1 MHDRAPWLNV
11 PGYPEL
17 LFFRDAA
24 DQVRYYGFSSR
35 PRLLREE
42 SGIPEI
48 HLMLYGRKAGGTVH
62 ISGGQFTATYEL
74 GLRPDEQAVAEQF
87 LGGAVTSPDWLTAQV
102 RLDLIPDLF
111 VLGKPSM
118 AGANTC
124 TLMAMLDAGLADK
137 LHRAWSKGLPDASI
151 RYEVSMRTTRT
162 SRSQQQTS
170 TSERDAY
177 GERTVATEF
186 TFQRTTA
193 EPLSMT
199 LQGPA
204 VSGPDELT
212 GRMQTIGF

>member
-1 MHDRAPWLNV
+1 MQDRAQWLNV
-11 PGYPEL
+11 PGYPDL

-24 DQVRYYGFSSR
+24 DLGRFYGFSSR
-35 PRLLREE
+35 PRLVREE
-42 SGIPEI
+42 SGIPAI
-48 HLMLYGRKAGGTVH
+48 HLMLYGRKAGGAVH

-74 GLRPDEQAVAEQF
+74 GLRPDEQAAAEQF
-87 LGGAVTSPDWLTAQV
+87 LGGAVTSPDWLKAQV
-102 RLDLIPDLF
+102 RLDLISGLF

-118 AGANTC
+118 VGANTC
-124 TLMAMLDAGLADK
+124 TLMATLDAGLADK
-137 LHRAWSKGLPDASI
+137 LRSAWSKGLPDASI

-162 SRSQQQTS
+162 SRSQQQTR
-170 TSERDAY
+170 TSQRDAY
-177 GERTVATEF
+177 GERTAATEF

-193 EPLSMT
+193 EPLAMT